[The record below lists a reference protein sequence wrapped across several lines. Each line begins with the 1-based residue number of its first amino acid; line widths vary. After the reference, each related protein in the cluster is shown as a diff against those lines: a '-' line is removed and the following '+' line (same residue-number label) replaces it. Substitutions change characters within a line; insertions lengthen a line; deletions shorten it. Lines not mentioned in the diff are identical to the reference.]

1 MILRKILPNIINW
14 TKSAL
19 VLSFA
24 LFFTVCVSAQ
34 TNLQQLFLSPDE
46 EAKPWTFWYWM
57 HGAVS
62 KPGIKAD
69 LEAMKENGLGGAYL
83 MSIRG
88 PQDYNYQGAVDQ
100 LTPEWW
106 EMVRY
111 SMEQADRLG
120 LKLGMHI
127 SDGFA
132 LAGGPWITPE
142 ESMQKLVWSE
152 TKTQGGRIANLQLPE
167 PESLHNF
174 YRDIAVFAIRDQE
187 THAGMEP
194 VITSNHPDDQ
204 APFLVAEKGF
214 RSTEPVWIQ
223 FTYMKPFTLRNV
235 EVILFGNNYQ
245 SHRFRIMASS
255 DGVNFREVT
264 QLVPARHGWQNTDF
278 QSTHA
283 VVPVTAQFFRFYW
296 DPTGS
301 EPGSEDLDAA
311 KWRPT
316 LRLKELRLNST
327 PRLHQWE
334 GKAGFVWR
342 VAKPNDNQLIPRKDC
357 IALSGVVDITND
369 FTNGI
374 LNTQLPAGNWRIL
387 RMGHTS
393 TGHTNATGGG
403 GKGLECDKFSTTAV
417 KKQFDHWFGE
427 AFRKTDPALARRVLK
442 MMHVDSWECGS
453 QNWSNNFPSEFRK
466 RRGYDLMPLLPVMAG
481 YPLQSAEFSEKVL
494 RDVRETI
501 SELISDVFYD
511 VLAAE
516 ASKVGCEFSAEC
528 VAPTMVADG
537 MLHFSRVDRPMGEFW
552 LKSPTHDKPND
563 MLDAIHAARIYG
575 KNIVQAEGFTQLRTT
590 WDEHPAMIK
599 PLLDYNY
606 ALGINKMFFHVFV
619 HNPYTD
625 RRPGMTLDGIGL
637 YYQRDQTWWKHTRA
651 LTQYMERCQALLQY
665 GEPVTDIAVY
675 TGEEMPRRSM
685 LPDRL
690 VPMLPGIFG
699 EQRVKEEAVRLKNE
713 GLPLR
718 VMPVGVTH
726 SANMADPEQW
736 IDALNGYQYNSFN
749 KDALMRLAKVDEN
762 GLTFGGS
769 NVYKVVVL
777 PFAHPL
783 NPSNLPLSADT
794 QKKLDQFRKAGV
806 VFADLPWTA
815 ADFSTLGVEKD
826 LIAPGNIAWTH
837 RRGPEADIYFVSNQ
851 LNETRKVEFSVR
863 IAGREPE
870 LWYPAD
876 AAIVQPEGWRRVGT
890 RTIINTEMAP
900 YESFFIVFRN
910 DTNKESAQFVNGS
923 KTIHPWFIKNWDILL
938 ERSGKQLKSDKLTD
952 LSVHTDTAVMFY
964 SGEMLYNIEFSF
976 SGLRPGQRY
985 WLDLGKLTAT
995 ARVMLN
1001 GTDCGIVWTAPRRVE
1016 ITQALRNGVN
1026 SLEIEVANTWANAI
1040 RGKDLGKPPYPGIQT
1055 NGRYR
1060 LTDGKLPES
1069 GLLGPVT
1076 IVMTQQ

>member
-1 MILRKILPNIINW
+1 MLLKTSIPDKVNRRIKV
-14 TKSAL
+14 L

-24 LFFTVCVSAQ
+24 LIFTVCVSAQ

-88 PQDYNYQGAVDQ
+88 PQGYNYPEAVNQ
-100 LTPEWW
+100 LSPEWW

-152 TKTQGGRIANLQLPE
+152 TKTQGGRIANMNLPQ
-167 PESLHNF
+167 PESLHDF
-174 YRDIAVFAIRDQE
+174 YRDIAVFAIPDME
-187 THAGMEP
+187 THSSMEP
-194 VITSNHPDDQ
+194 VITSNHPDDP
-204 APFLVAEKGF
+204 APFSVPGRGF

-223 FTYMKPFTLRNV
+223 FSYLKPFTLRNV
-235 EVILFGNNYQ
+235 EIILFGNNYQ
-245 SHRFRIMASS
+245 SHRFRILASK
-255 DGVNFREVT
+255 DGVNFSEVT
-264 QLVPARHGWQNTDF
+264 QLVPARHGWQNSDF

-283 VVPVTAQFFRFYW
+283 VAPVTAQFFRFYW
-296 DPTGS
+296 EPAGS

-316 LRLKELRLNST
+316 LRLKELKLNST

-342 VAKPNDNQLIPRKDC
+342 VAKPNDQQLLPRKDC
-357 IALSGVVDITND
+357 IPLSKVIDITKD
-369 FTNGI
+369 FRNGQ
-374 LNTQLPAGNWRIL
+374 LNTRLKAGEWRIL
-387 RMGHTS
+387 RIGHTT

-403 GKGLECDKFSTTAV
+403 GKGLECDKFSPNAV
-417 KKQFDHWFGE
+417 KKQFDHWFAE
-427 AFRKTDPALARRVLK
+427 AFRKTDPELAGRVLK

-453 QNWSNNFPSEFRK
+453 QNWSNNFPSEFKR

-637 YYQRDQTWWKHTRA
+637 YYQRDQTWWKHARA

-665 GEPVTDIAVY
+665 GEPVVDIAVY
-675 TGEEMPRRSM
+675 TGEEVPRRSM

-699 EQRVKEEAVRLKNE
+699 EKKVKDEAARLKNE
-713 GLPLR
+713 GQPLR
-718 VMPVGVTH
+718 VIPVGVTH

-736 IDALNGYQYNSFN
+736 IDALRGYQYNSFN
-749 KDALMRLAKVDEN
+749 KDALLRLAKVQEK

-769 NVYKVVVL
+769 NVYKIVLL

-783 NPSNLPLSADT
+783 NPANLPYSAQT
-794 QKKLDQFRKAGV
+794 QRKLDQFRKAGV
-806 VFADLPWTA
+806 VFADLPWTQP
-815 ADFSTLGVEKD
+815 DFSSLGVEKD
-826 LIAPGNIAWTH
+826 LIVPENIVWTH

-851 LNETRKVEFSVR
+851 LNLTREVEFSVR
-863 IAGREPE
+863 IAGRMPE
-870 LWYPAD
+870 IWYPAD
-876 AAIVQPEGWRRVGT
+876 ASILQPESWSNEGT
-890 RTIINTEMAP
+890 RTTVKASMAP
-900 YESFFIVFRN
+900 YESFFIVFR
-910 DTNKESAQFVNGS
+910 KESNDESLQTFNGI
-923 KTIHPWFIKNWDILL
+923 KTIHPWFIKGWDVNLM
-938 ERSGKQLKSDKLTD
+938 RSGMQFSLGKLID
-952 LSVHTDTAVMFY
+952 LSQHADSAVKFY
-964 SGEMLYNIEFSF
+964 SGEIMYSTEFTF
-976 SGLRPGQRY
+976 SGLGTGQRY

-995 ARVMLN
+995 ARVKLN

-1026 SLEIEVANTWANAI
+1026 KLNIEVANTWANAI
-1040 RGKDLGKPPYPGIQT
+1040 RGNDLGKPPYPGIQT

-1060 LTDGKLPES
+1060 LPDGNLPES
-1069 GLLGPVT
+1069 GLSGPVT
-1076 IVMTQQ
+1076 IVMKQQ

>member
-1 MILRKILPNIINW
+1 MKKKDNHTYKQHWIQ
-14 TKSAL
+14 SVC
-19 VLSFA
+19 VLTFA
-24 LFFTVCVSAQ
+24 LFLTVCVKGQS
-34 TNLQQLFLSPDE
+34 NLLQLFQSPNE

-62 KPGIKAD
+62 KAGIKAD
-69 LEAMKENGLGGAYL
+69 LEAMKDNGLGGAYL

-88 PQDYNYQGAVDQ
+88 PQGYNFPGAVNQ
-100 LTPEWW
+100 LSPEWW

-132 LAGGPWITPE
+132 LAGGPWISAA

-152 TKTQGGRIANLQLPE
+152 TKIQGAKVSNLKLPQ
-167 PESLHNF
+167 PEALHDY
-174 YRDIAVFAIRDQE
+174 YRDIAVFAIRDGE
-187 THAGMEP
+187 THASQEP
-194 VITSNHPDDQ
+194 VVTSNHPDDP
-204 APFLVAEKGF
+204 APFLVEAKGF

-235 EVILFGNNYQ
+235 EVVLFGNNYQ
-245 SHRFRIMASS
+245 SHRFRILTSN

-264 QLVPARHGWQNTDF
+264 QLVPARHGWQNNDF
-278 QSTHA
+278 QTTHA
-283 VVPVTAQFFRFYW
+283 IPPVTAQFFRFCW
-296 DPTGS
+296 NPAGS

-316 LRLKELRLNST
+316 LRLKELRLSSA

-342 VAKPNDNQLIPRKDC
+342 VAKPNNHQLIPRKDC
-357 IALSGVVDITND
+357 IPLSGVIDVTKD
-369 FTNGI
+369 FKNGI
-374 LNTQLPAGNWRIL
+374 LNTRLSAGKWRIL

-403 GKGLECDKFSTTAV
+403 GKGLECDKFSATAV

-427 AFRKTDPALARRVLK
+427 AFHKTDPALARRVLK
-442 MMHVDSWECGS
+442 IMHVDSWECGS
-453 QNWSNNFPSEFRK
+453 QNWSVNFPDEFRK

-481 YPLQSAEFSEKVL
+481 FPLQSAEFSEKVL

-501 SELISDVFYD
+501 SELISDVFYH
-511 VLAAE
+511 VLATE
-516 ASKVGCEFSAEC
+516 AAKIGCEFSSQC

-537 MLHFSRVDRPMGEFW
+537 MLHFNKVDRPMGEFW
-552 LKSPTHDKPND
+552 LKSPTHDKHND

-575 KNIVQAEGFTQLRTT
+575 KRIVQAEGFTQLRTT

-606 ALGINKMFFHVFV
+606 ALGINKMFFHVYV

-637 YYQRDQTWWKHTRA
+637 YYQRDQIWWKHARA
-651 LTQYMERCQALLQY
+651 MTQYMERCQALLQY
-665 GEPVTDIAVY
+665 GDPVIDIAVY
-675 TGEEMPRRSM
+675 TGEEVPRRTM
-685 LPDRL
+685 LPNRL

-699 EQRVKEEAVRLKNE
+699 EQKVKEEAERLKNE

-718 VMPVGVTH
+718 VIPVGVTH
-726 SANMADPEQW
+726 SANMADPEKW
-736 IDALNGYQYNSFN
+736 SDALNGYQYNSFN
-749 KDALMRLAKVDEN
+749 KDALLRLAKVKEN

-777 PFAHPL
+777 ASAHPL
-783 NPSNLPLSADT
+783 NPANIPLSDES

-806 VFADLPWTA
+806 KFADLPWNEP
-815 ADFSTLGVEKD
+815 DFSALGIEKD
-826 LIAPGNIAWTH
+826 LIVPENIAWTH
-837 RRGPEADIYFVSNQ
+837 RSGPEANIYFVSNQ
-851 LNETRKVEFSVR
+851 EDATRHVEISAR

-870 LWYPAD
+870 IWYPAD
-876 AAIVQPEGWRRVGT
+876 ASVEKPESWRREGS
-890 RTIINTEMAP
+890 RTIITTTMAP
-900 YESFFIVFRN
+900 FESFFIVFR
-910 DTNKESAQFVNGS
+910 KETRSEGS
-923 KTIHPWFIKNWDILL
+923 QTLNAFNSIHPWFIRSWDILL
-938 ERSGKQLKSDKLTD
+938 ERSKTRLTTPQLSD
-952 LSVHTDTAVMFY
+952 LSLHADTAVKYY
-964 SGEMLYNIEFSF
+964 SGEILYSNEFSF
-976 SGLRPGQRY
+976 SEFRSGLRY
-985 WLDLGKLTAT
+985 WLDLGRLVAT
-995 ARVMLN
+995 ARIKLN
-1001 GTDCGIVWTAPRRVE
+1001 GTECGIVWTAPRRVE
-1016 ITQALRNGVN
+1016 ITHALRNGIN
-1026 SLEIEVANTWANAI
+1026 TLQIEVANTWANAI
-1040 RGKDLGKPPYPGIQT
+1040 HGLDIGKAPYPGIQT

-1060 LTDGKLPES
+1060 LPEGILPES
-1069 GLLGPVT
+1069 GLMGPVT
-1076 IVMTQQ
+1076 IIVKHH